1 MARTKR
7 RNGNVRIG
15 QREPEREPHGSAE
28 AAAAKARFG
37 ELTAERRRL
46 EERAEREISALIA
59 TLDELLDLDGEH
71 RRAGERG
78 WVLADKGRDGD
89 LLVVL
94 HGWIGDRLADH
105 VGGRLLRGAEHEKTL
120 ADRDP
125 LAEPEGA

>member
-1 MARTKR
+1 MAQKR
-7 RNGNVRIG
+7 NRDIRIG
-15 QREPEREPHGSAE
+15 QREPEKEPYGSAE
-28 AAAAKARFG
+28 AVAAKARFG
-37 ELTAERRRL
+37 ELTAERRGL
-46 EERAEREISALIA
+46 EERAEREIAALAA
-59 TLDELLDLDGEH
+59 TLDELLGLDGEH

-89 LLVVL
+89 LPLVL

-105 VGGRLLRGAEHEKTL
+105 VGGRLLRGANHEKTL